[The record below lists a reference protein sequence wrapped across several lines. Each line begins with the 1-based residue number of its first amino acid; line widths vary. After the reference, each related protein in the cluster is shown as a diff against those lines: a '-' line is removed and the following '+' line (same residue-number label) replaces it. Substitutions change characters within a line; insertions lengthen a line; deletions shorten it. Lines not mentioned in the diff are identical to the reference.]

1 MSVWDKIRDR
11 RAAEHRAV
19 CVAAANDSI
28 RSLANR
34 GVRALIFG
42 SLTKKDASFREDSDI
57 DICIMDTGGMT
68 FADIENEVRS
78 RAGKNVNLD
87 LCLFENVKENVRQS
101 VMNEGVDYVK

>member
-1 MSVWDKIRDR
+1 MSAWDKIRDR

-42 SLTKKDASFREDSDI
+42 SLTKKDASFRENSDI

-68 FADIENEVRS
+68 FADIENEVRL
-78 RAGKNVNLD
+78 RAGNVSLD
-87 LCLFENVKENVRQS
+87 LCLFENLKENVRQS
-101 VMNEGVDYVK
+101 VMNEGVDYVE